1 MQTRL
6 YSDLFGLIQAM
17 LGISF
22 SVVETIR
29 VKALVNRRA
38 QRAYRASNYWTRF
51 LKVAEQRDV
60 IDGVVPYEQFQMPT
74 IDTFLRIY
82 LQAPYRAGGGQEFE
96 FTVTS
101 AGASLIADSSSSG
114 IAFVTYKA
122 ATPTY
127 YGDNAGE
134 DEMIPYEWFQYIA
147 HGVYADYLRA
157 EGQQERA
164 AIAEM
169 EASEILTDEL
179 MRLDEQHTQTV
190 ISPRIFT
197 TSNMTNRYGYGG
209 IVGGTISGSANTPIS
224 AENNN
229 MIVTENSQI
238 TTTEG

>member
-17 LGISF
+17 LGINF
-22 SVVETIR
+22 SVVEAIR
-29 VKALVNRRA
+29 VKALINRRA

-60 IDGVVPYEQFQMPT
+60 VDGLVPYEQFQMPT

-82 LQAPYRAGGGQEFE
+82 LQHPYRAGGGQEFE

-101 AGASLIADSSSSG
+101 AGAELISDSGSG
-114 IAFVTYKA
+114 VAFVTYKA
-122 ATPTY
+122 AMPTY

-134 DEMIPYEWFQYIA
+134 DSAVPYEWFQYIA

-157 EGQQERA
+157 EGQQDRA
-164 AIAEM
+164 AIAEV
-169 EASEILTDEL
+169 EANEILTDEL

-197 TSNMTNRYGYGG
+197 TSNMTNRYGYGAV
-209 IVGGTISGSANTPIS
+209 VGGTVSGSPNPQIVD
-224 AENNN
+224 EGDEI
-229 MIVTENSQI
+229 IVTEASEI
-238 TTTEG
+238 LTVEG

>member
-17 LGISF
+17 LGINF
-22 SVVETIR
+22 SVVEAIR
-29 VKALVNRRA
+29 VKALVNRRI

-60 IDGVVPYEQFQMPT
+60 IDGIVPFTQFQMPT

-82 LQAPYRAGGGQEFE
+82 LQHPYRVGGGQEFE
-96 FTVTS
+96 FTLTS
-101 AGASLIADSSSSG
+101 DGAELIADAQSSG

-122 ATPTY
+122 AIPDY

-134 DEMIPYEWFQYIA
+134 EQNVPYEWFQYVA

-157 EGQQERA
+157 EGQQDRA
-164 AIAEM
+164 AIAEV
-169 EASEILTDEL
+169 EANEILTDEL

-197 TSNMTNRYGYGG
+197 TSNMTNRYGYGA
-209 IVGGTISGSANTPIS
+209 IVGGTIAGPSGSA
-224 AENNN
+224 
-229 MIVTENSQI
+229 IVEEDGDNI
-238 TTTEG
+238 TTEG

>member
-22 SVVETIR
+22 SVVEAIR
-29 VKALVNRRA
+29 VKALVNRRI

-60 IDGVVPYEQFQMPT
+60 IDGIVPFTQFQMPT

-82 LQAPYRAGGGQEFE
+82 LQHPYRVGGGQEFE
-96 FTVTS
+96 FTLTS
-101 AGASLIADSSSSG
+101 AGAELIADSQTSG
-114 IAFVTYKA
+114 VAFVTYKA
-122 ATPTY
+122 AIPDY

-134 DEMIPYEWFQYIA
+134 EQNVPYEWFQYVA

-157 EGQQERA
+157 EGQQDRA
-164 AIAEM
+164 AIAEQ
-169 EASEILTDEL
+169 EANEILTDEL

-197 TSNMTNRYGYGG
+197 NSNMTNRYGYGAV
-209 IVGGTISGSANTPIS
+209 VGGTIAGSPSPQLIDESGEI
-224 AENNN
+224 
-229 MIVTENSQI
+229 IVTEASEI
-238 TTTEG
+238 ITTEG